1 MICDARNAGLTEGET
16 IKMTASHGKPAVNES
31 WGILKY
37 EVWNTP
43 TYIYTLH
50 SLQNALSSTTFQL
63 IKPQICFRCSALLLR

>member
-1 MICDARNAGLTEGET
+1 MCDARNEGLTEGKT
-16 IKMTASHGKPAVNES
+16 IKKTASHGKPAVNGS
-31 WGILKY
+31 WGVLKC

-63 IKPQICFRCSALLLR
+63 INPQICFRCSALLLR